1 MMNPHISIK
10 DAAITVTDY
19 DNRHKIMITFIS
31 LNWSL

>member
-19 DNRHKIMITFIS
+19 DNRHKNHDNVYLT
-31 LNWSL
+31 